1 MNKEPTNVK
10 KRNGRLQKLDI
21 NKINLCAE
29 RACQDINNVSASEI
43 VLDAHV
49 QLYDKMT
56 TKEIDQA
63 LILSARQKI
72 EKEPNYNYVAS
83 KLLLFNIHKEVFGS
97 SVDKDA
103 FDHQYRLS
111 FIKNVKF
118 LIKKDVLTPKFLDF
132 DLKRLSEHLSLRRD
146 FKFKYLGLQIL
157 YDRYLLKLDDRRLE
171 APQSF
176 WMRVAMGLA
185 LNEEDKEKKAMEF
198 YDSISQFHLCCS
210 TPTLFNSGTTHS
222 QLSSCY
228 LNTFDDSIDGIF
240 EGAWQEA
247 RKSKFAGGLGFDVT
261 NFRSS
266 GSHIKGTNGTS
277 SGLVP
282 WLKIYNDLLVAVN
295 QGGKRPGAGC
305 AYLEPWH
312 LDIEDFLD
320 LKRNTG
326 DERRRCHDLNTANW
340 LPNLFLDRIKK
351 DEDWYLFSP
360 SDVRDLH
367 ELYGADFDKRY
378 KEYCKMA
385 DSGKINNHKKVKAK
399 DLWKKMLR
407 VLFETGHPWMTFKDN
422 ANMRYSNSHEG
433 VIHSSNLCTEIF
445 LHTKPSQFSN
455 GVKTEVGETAVCN
468 LSSVNLKEH
477 LNDNGELDFE
487 KLSKTIAIQMR
498 MLDNVID
505 LNFYPTAEAE
515 KANLSHRPVGAGS
528 MGWADVFHSY
538 KVNFSSD
545 EAVKFSDELY
555 EFISYHCILNSS
567 KLAKEKG
574 KYSTYEGSLW
584 DQNILPIDSYKTLM
598 SYLNEKPILHRGKK
612 FCPEV
617 DWKGVRDHIKD
628 NGMRN
633 SNTMAIAPT
642 ATISYIQGCSPCI
655 EPDFSVLFVYENKSG
670 NLTITNEWFVKEC
683 KEAGIWGQNLIDL
696 IKSVDG
702 DVNRLNGELTADIK
716 DRYRTA
722 FDHDQFKLLECGA
735 ARQKWID
742 MGQSLNLFN
751 SSTSLKYLNDLYFH
765 ANRLGLKSTYYLRNR
780 SASEIEKSTEV
791 KRDSSNNNNNNNNQ
805 DPLDGDKTLPEAC
818 SILDPTCES
827 CQ

>member
-1 MNKEPTNVK
+1 MNPSELQVK
-10 KRNGRLQKLDI
+10 KRNGRLEYLDI
-21 NKINLCAE
+21 SKINKCAE
-29 RACQDINNVSASEI
+29 RACYNLESVSASEV

-49 QLYDKMT
+49 QLYDKIT
-56 TKEIDQA
+56 TREIDQA
-63 LILSARQKI
+63 LVMSARQKM
-72 EKEPNYNYVAS
+72 EKEPNYSYVAAR
-83 KLLLFNIHKEVFGS
+83 LLLGNIHKEVFGF

-103 FDHQYRLS
+103 FDHQYRAS
-111 FIKNVKF
+111 FIKNIKLLVKENI
-118 LIKKDVLTPKFLDF
+118 LNSKLLDF
-132 DLKRLSEHLSLRRD
+132 DLKKLSEALVLERD

-157 YDRYLLKLDDRRLE
+157 HDRYFHKINNRRLE
-171 APQSF
+171 SPQSF

-185 LNEEDKEKKAMEF
+185 INEKNKNEKAIEF
-198 YDSISQFHLCCS
+198 YNTISKFLLCCS
-210 TPTLFNSGTTHS
+210 TPTLFNSGSTHS

-247 RKSKFAGGLGFDVT
+247 RKSKYAGGLGFDVS

-266 GSHIKGTNGTS
+266 GSHITGTNGTS

-320 LKRNTG
+320 LKKNTG

-340 LPNLFLDRIKK
+340 LSNLFLEYVKADK
-351 DEDWYLFSP
+351 DWYLFSP
-360 SDVRDLH
+360 SEVKDLH
-367 ELYGADFDKRY
+367 HLYGEKFDKKY
-378 KEYCKMA
+378 KKYCKMA
-385 DSGKINNHKKVKAK
+385 DDGEIKNFKVIKAK

-422 ANMRYSNSHEG
+422 SNLRYSNSHEG

-445 LHTKPSQFSN
+445 LHTKPSQFN
-455 GVKTEVGETAVCN
+455 EGEKTEVGETAVCN

-477 LNDNGELDFE
+477 LKDNGKLDF
-487 KLSKTIAIQMR
+487 KLLASTIAIQMR

-505 LNFYPTAEAE
+505 LNFYPTKEASNS
-515 KANLSHRPVGAGS
+515 NLKHRPVGAGS
-528 MGWADVFHSY
+528 MGWHDVFHSY
-538 KVNFSSD
+538 GLDYSSD
-545 EAVKFSDELY
+545 ETVKLSDELY

-574 KYSTYEGSLW
+574 RYSSYTGSLW
-584 DQNILPIDSYKTLM
+584 DQNILPIDTYKNLM
-598 SYLNEKPILHRGKK
+598 TYMDQKPILHRGKK
-612 FCPEV
+612 YSPEL
-617 DWKGVRDHIKD
+617 DWKEVRSSISQ

-642 ATISYIQGCSPCI
+642 ATISYIQGCSPSI
-655 EPDFSVLFVYENKSG
+655 DPDFSTFFVYENKSG
-670 NLTITNEWFVKEC
+670 NLFITNEWFVKEC
-683 KEAGIWGQNLIDL
+683 KSLGIWNNSFIEAL
-696 IKSVDG
+696 KMVDG
-702 DVNRLNGELTADIK
+702 DVNLLSDEVLPIELK
-716 DRYRTA
+716 NKYKTA
-722 FDHDQFKLLECGA
+722 FDQDQFKLVDCAA

-751 SSTSLKYLNDLYFH
+751 KSTSLKYLNDLYFH
-765 ANRLGLKSTYYLRNR
+765 AKDRGLKSTYYLRNK
-780 SASEIEKSTEV
+780 SASKIEKSTITNTEQEP
-791 KRDSSNNNNNNNNQ
+791 K
-805 DPLDGDKTLPEAC
+805 AC
-818 SILDPTCES
+818 SILDPDCES

>member
-1 MNKEPTNVK
+1 MKSSNLQVK
-10 KRNGRLQKLDI
+10 KRNGRLEKLDI
-21 NKINLCAE
+21 SKINRCAE
-29 RACQDINNVSASEI
+29 RACENLESVSASEV

-49 QLYDKMT
+49 QLYDKIT
-56 TKEIDQA
+56 TTEIDQA
-63 LILSARQKI
+63 LVMSARQKM
-72 EKEPNYNYVAS
+72 EKEPNYSYVAAR
-83 KLLLFNIHKEVFGS
+83 LLLGNIHKEVFGF

-111 FIKNVKF
+111 FVKNIKLLVKEGI
-118 LIKKDVLTPKFLDF
+118 LDERLLDF
-132 DLKRLSEHLSLRRD
+132 DLKKLAESLDLTRD

-157 YDRYLLKLDDRRLE
+157 HDRYFHKINNRRLE
-171 APQSF
+171 SPQSF

-185 LNEEDKEKKAMEF
+185 LNEENKNEKAIEF
-198 YDSISQFHLCCS
+198 YNTISKFLLCCS
-210 TPTLFNSGTTHS
+210 TPTLFNSGSSHS

-240 EGAWQEA
+240 DGAWQEA
-247 RKSKFAGGLGFDVT
+247 RKSKYAGGLGFDVS
-261 NFRSS
+261 NFRSA

-320 LKRNTG
+320 LKKNTG

-340 LPNLFLDRIKK
+340 LPNLFLDKISK

-367 ELYGADFDKRY
+367 ELYGDKFDKRY
-378 KEYCKMA
+378 KKYCKMA
-385 DSGKINNHKKVKAK
+385 DNGEITNFKVVKAK

-422 ANMRYSNSHEG
+422 ANLRYSNCHEG

-445 LHTKPSQFSN
+445 LHTKPSRFNEGEKS
-455 GVKTEVGETAVCN
+455 EVGETAVCN

-477 LNDNGELDFE
+477 LKEDNTIDYDL
-487 KLSKTIAIQMR
+487 LSNTIAVQMR

-505 LNFYPTAEAE
+505 LNFYPTAEA
-515 KANLSHRPVGAGS
+515 KKSNLSHRPVGAGS
-528 MGWADVFHSY
+528 MGWHDIIHAHGLDY
-538 KVNFSSD
+538 SSE
-545 EAVKFSDELY
+545 EAVKLSDELY

-574 KYSTYEGSLW
+574 CYSTYEGSLW
-584 DQNILPIDSYKTLM
+584 SQDILPIDTYKNLM
-598 SYLNEKPILHRGKK
+598 AYMDQKPISHRGKK
-612 FCPEV
+612 YAPEV
-617 DWKGVRDHIKD
+617 DWKTVRTHIKE
-628 NGMRN
+628 NGIRN

-642 ATISYIQGCSPCI
+642 ATISYIQGCSPSI
-655 EPDFSVLFVYENKSG
+655 DPDFSTFFVYENKSG
-670 NLTITNEWFVKEC
+670 NLFITNEWFVGEC
-683 KEAGIWGQNLIDL
+683 KERGIWTPQFVEAL
-696 IKSVDG
+696 KAVDG
-702 DVNRLNGELTADIK
+702 DVSLLNDQIIPQDLK
-716 DRYRTA
+716 NNYKTA
-722 FDHDQFKLLECGA
+722 FDQDQFKLVDCAA

-751 SSTSLKYLNDLYFH
+751 SSTSLKHLNDLYFH
-765 ANRLGLKSTYYLRNR
+765 AKNKGLKSTYYLRNK
-780 SASEIEKSTEV
+780 SASKIEKSTET
-791 KRDSSNNNNNNNNQ
+791 
-805 DPLDGDKTLPEAC
+805 KTETEPQAC
-818 SILDPTCES
+818 NILDPSCES

>member
-1 MNKEPTNVK
+1 MNSPNLQVK
-10 KRNGRLQKLDI
+10 KRNGRLENLDI
-21 NKINLCAE
+21 SKINTCAE
-29 RACQDINNVSASEI
+29 RACENLENVSASEV

-49 QLYDKMT
+49 QLYDKIA

-63 LILSARQKI
+63 LIMSARQKM
-72 EKEPNYNYVAS
+72 EKEPNYSFVAAR
-83 KLLLFNIHKEVFGS
+83 LLLGNIHKEVFGV

-111 FIKNVKF
+111 FVKNIKLLVSEE
-118 LIKKDVLTPKFLDF
+118 ILDPRLLEF
-132 DLKRLSEHLSLRRD
+132 DLKKLASSLYLERD
-146 FKFKYLGLQIL
+146 YKFKYLGLQIL
-157 YDRYLLKLDDRRLE
+157 HDRYFHKINGRRLE
-171 APQSF
+171 SPQSF

-185 LNEEDKEKKAMEF
+185 INEENKNEKAIEF
-198 YDSISQFHLCCS
+198 YNTISQFLLCCS
-210 TPTLFNSGTTHS
+210 TPTLFNSGSTHS

-247 RKSKFAGGLGFDVT
+247 RKSKYAGGLGFDVS

-282 WLKIYNDLLVAVN
+282 WLKIFNDLLVAVN

-305 AYLEPWH
+305 AYLESWH

-320 LKRNTG
+320 LKKNTG

-340 LPNLFLDRIKK
+340 LSNLFLEYVKGDK
-351 DEDWYLFSP
+351 DWYLFSP
-360 SDVRDLH
+360 LDVSDLH
-367 ELYGADFDKRY
+367 ELYGDKFDKKY
-378 KEYCKMA
+378 KKYCKMA
-385 DSGKINNHKKVKAK
+385 DQGEISNFRIIKAK

-422 ANMRYSNSHEG
+422 SNLRYSNSHEG

-445 LHTKPSQFSN
+445 LHTKPSRFIE
-455 GVKTEVGETAVCN
+455 GEKTEIGETAVCN

-477 LNDNGELDFE
+477 LNDKNELDFD
-487 KLSKTIAIQMR
+487 LLASTIKVQMR

-505 LNFYPTAEAE
+505 LNFYPTAEA
-515 KANLSHRPVGAGS
+515 KNSNLKHRPVGAGS
-528 MGWADVFHSY
+528 MGWHDVFHAY
-538 KVNFSSD
+538 DLDYSSD
-545 EAVKFSDELY
+545 DAVKLSDELY

-574 KYSTYEGSLW
+574 TYSTYKGSLW
-584 DQNILPIDSYKTLM
+584 DQNILPIDTYKNLM
-598 SYLNEKPILHRGKK
+598 SYMSQKPISHRGKK
-612 FCPEV
+612 YAPDV
-617 DWKGVRDHIKD
+617 DWKELRSSVSES
-628 NGMRN
+628 GMRN

-642 ATISYIQGCSPCI
+642 ATISYIQGCSPSI
-655 EPDFSVLFVYENKSG
+655 DPDFSTFFVYENKSG
-670 NLTITNEWFVKEC
+670 NLFITNEWFVKEC
-683 KEAGIWGQNLIDL
+683 KKLGIWNPKFSEAL
-696 IKSVDG
+696 KMVDG
-702 DVNRLNGELTADIK
+702 DVNSLSDEVLPPELKAK
-716 DRYRTA
+716 YKTA
-722 FDHDQFKLLECGA
+722 FDQDQFKLVDCAA

-751 SSTSLKYLNDLYFH
+751 NSTSLKYLNDLYFH
-765 ANRLGLKSTYYLRNR
+765 AKDRGLKSTYYLRNK
-780 SASEIEKSTEV
+780 SASKIEKSTISE
-791 KRDSSNNNNNNNNQ
+791 KEEE
-805 DPLDGDKTLPEAC
+805 PKAC
-818 SILDPTCES
+818 SILEPDCES